1 MNEQITATLA
11 QLLEP
16 RLSDAALDFWQKA
29 QREVAAGAERSRFS
43 ALISMASRH
52 AKRVPLALTETELA
66 ACEHA
71 APGWSPKRWNL
82 LELLRVALICTREDV
97 TEPNFA
103 EDFESL
109 FVYADE
115 GETCA
120 LYRSLALLPEAGR
133 FVWRA
138 GEGCRSNM
146 LSVFSAIALDNP
158 YPVKH
163 FDDTG
168 WNQLVIKALFLELP
182 LHRIIGLDERR
193 SAELTRIALDLADER
208 RSAGRAIAH
217 DLWLC
222 LDASHAERSR
232 ALAEQ
237 LWPKA
242 DTVTRSAI
250 VLGLARAEQHTE
262 VQRLAE
268 TESDIDVA
276 HAIDAAL
283 GGKFDQQQFA
293 RLVTNNSETE
303 L

>member
-1 MNEQITATLA
+1 MTDQTIILLA

-16 RLSDAALDFWQKA
+16 RLSDAALDFWQKS
-29 QREVAAGAERSRFS
+29 QREIAAGAEHSRFS

-52 AKRVPLALTETELA
+52 AKRVPLTLSEPELA
-66 ACEHA
+66 ACKNA
-71 APGWSPKRWNL
+71 APDWAPQHWNL
-82 LELLRVALICTREDV
+82 LELLRVALICARNDL
-97 TEPNFA
+97 TEPSFT
-103 EDFESL
+103 ESFESL

-120 LYRSLALLPEAGR
+120 LYRALALLPAAER

-146 LSVFSAIALDNP
+146 VSVFSAMALDNP

-163 FDDTG
+163 FDATG

-182 LHRIIGLDERR
+182 LHRVIGLDERR

-208 RSAGRAIAH
+208 ASAGRVISH

-222 LDASHAERSR
+222 LESSHAERSR
-232 ALAEQ
+232 ALAEC
-237 LWPKA
+237 LWPTA
-242 DTVTRSAI
+242 DASSRSAI
-250 VLGLARAEQHTE
+250 VLGLARAEQYTA
-262 VQRLAE
+262 VQQLAE
-268 TESDIDVA
+268 TESDIQVA

-283 GGKFDQQQFA
+283 GGQLNQTQFA
-293 RLVTNNSETE
+293 HLVTDNSESE

>member
-1 MNEQITATLA
+1 MNDQTTATLA

-16 RLSDAALDFWQKA
+16 RLSDAALDFWQKS
-29 QREVAAGAERSRFS
+29 QREVAAGVERSRFS

-52 AKRVPLALTETELA
+52 AKRVPLRLTEAELA
-66 ACEHA
+66 ACESA
-71 APGWSPKRWNL
+71 KPGWRAQNWNL
-82 LELLRVALICTREDV
+82 LELLRVALICAREDV
-97 TEPNFA
+97 GEASFA

-120 LYRSLALLPEAGR
+120 LYRALALLPAAER

-168 WNQLVIKALFLELP
+168 WNQLVIKTLFLELP

-208 RSAGRAIAH
+208 ESAGRTIAH

-222 LDASHAERSR
+222 LDSSHAERSL
-232 ALAEQ
+232 ALAER
-237 LWPKA
+237 LWPDA
-242 DTVTRSAI
+242 DSVTRSAI
-250 VLGLARAEQHTE
+250 VLGLARAEQHTQ

-283 GGKFDQQQFA
+283 GGKFDQAQFA
-293 RLVTNNSETE
+293 RLVTDKSESET
-303 L
+303 